1 MARNIIL
8 FHYDGPIAENHKV
21 TVRTLGHTLTHL
33 QSAIDRAFL
42 DLNYGAVVKH
52 ARLKAN
58 DYPLTDFVVGHPADG
73 GYILDLF
80 NAGRLKIVDR
90 INVAVARAFGE
101 AANEALP
108 FVESLVQQAEH
119 RAEAVNGGAQRPNS
133 FSASVPAAELNNQ
146 RARYADRAINREVDQ
161 VLSQIRV
168 DRYEGSTLEL
178 KLTGDRAHPAYKFDA
193 AKSARFHQ
201 VVSTRTLGHPV
212 RLTVKFRALDGGNR
226 SSHPV
231 GKAIHKE
238 SGKVFII
245 HFKSAEDFNSVVPY
259 MRANNRPEVTIVAC
273 PVLEYE
279 VFDWDAGDMFFI
291 RLDQ

>member
-8 FHYDGPIAENHKV
+8 FHYDGPIAKDHKV

-52 ARLKAN
+52 ARLKAK
-58 DYPLTDFVVGHPADG
+58 DYPLTDFVVGQPADG

-90 INVAVARAFGE
+90 INAAVSRAFND
-101 AANEALP
+101 AANEVLP
-108 FVESLVQQAEH
+108 FVESLVEQAEH
-119 RAEAVNGGAQRPNS
+119 RAAAVDGGAQRPTG
-133 FSASVPAAELNNQ
+133 FVGVVSAADLSSQ
-146 RARYADRAINREVDQ
+146 KARYADRAINREIDQ

-178 KLTGDRAHPAYKFDA
+178 KLAGDKAYPPYEFDA
-193 AKSARFHQ
+193 LKSSRFHQ
-201 VVSTRTLGHPV
+201 VVSKRTLGHPV
-212 RLTVKFRALDGGNR
+212 QMTVKFRALDGGNG

-238 SGKVFII
+238 SSKVFII

-259 MRANNRPEVTIVAC
+259 MRANNRPEVVIIAC

-291 RLDQ
+291 RLDR